1 MAAGSADDAAADVR
15 RVGVVGMGTMGSG
28 IAEVVARSG
37 RTVIV
42 VEADDAAVAAGL
54 GRLDASLA
62 RAVARGRLDAEAA
75 DEARARVRC
84 GTDWRSLADV
94 DLVVEALPEVLDV
107 KRDAFRR
114 LDTVV
119 SPTAVLATNTSS
131 LPVLEVALATRRPD
145 RVLGVH
151 FFNPATTM
159 PLVEVVRGVLT
170 DPAVVAVARSF
181 VASLDRTAITVGD
194 RAGFVANRLLLPYL
208 NDAVAVVASGRAT
221 ADEVDAAMRV
231 GAGLPMGPIALLDLI
246 GLDVAVGIL
255 DRLVA
260 VSDDPR
266 CRAEPLLRARV
277 AEGRTGRKA
286 GAGLRDSGDAA
297 AAPDATDVRD
307 AAVDRALTDRLLL
320 PHLDDAVRM
329 LESGYADAWT
339 IDTAMTL
346 GCGYPVGP
354 LAMVDE
360 RGLDTVAAG
369 LERLAAEGVGAGPS
383 ALLGLL
389 VAAGR
394 TGRGRGGGFVAHG

>member
-1 MAAGSADDAAADVR
+1 MVADGADGVAADVR
-15 RVGVVGMGTMGSG
+15 RVGVVGMGAMGSG

-37 RTVIV
+37 RAVTV
-42 VEADDAAVAAGL
+42 VEADDAAVAAGR
-54 GRLDASLA
+54 GRLEASLT
-62 RAVARGRLDAEAA
+62 RAVARGRLDADGA
-75 DEARARVRC
+75 DAVRARVRC

-114 LDTVV
+114 LDAVT

-170 DPAVVAVARSF
+170 DPAVVAVALDF

-255 DRLVA
+255 DRLA
-260 VSDDPR
+260 TVSEDPR
-266 CRAEPLLRARV
+266 CRAQPMLRARV
-277 AEGRTGRKA
+277 AQGRTGRKA
-286 GAGLRDSGDAA
+286 GAGLRDGAGGA
-297 AAPDATDVRD
+297 EADATDVRD
-307 AAVDRALTDRLLL
+307 AAGDRALTDRLLL

-354 LAMVDE
+354 LATVDE
-360 RGLDTVAAG
+360 RGLDAVSAG
-369 LERLAAEGVGAGPS
+369 LERLAAEGVGPGPS

-394 TGRGRGGGFVAHG
+394 SGRGRGGGFVARA